1 MKAYN
6 TLIITD
12 LAAFYKLKL
21 FNKIACKKEILV
33 IFIESYGRNRNE
45 DFYSGERQFDYK
57 TLDGSN
63 IKKIRE
69 IISIIAKTKYENVII
84 GGWNSVLYW
93 LVALMSKKKKN
104 AVIVESSVLES
115 KVEGSRALLKKL
127 FLSRISKAL
136 VPGVSNEKLLCQ
148 LGFKGEIIKT
158 HGVGLYNRNRR
169 VPFRA
174 LHEDAKKFLYVGR
187 LSIEK
192 NLKSLITVF
201 NDCPEWILEIVGFGP
216 QEEQLKLMAK
226 KNVIFRGAV
235 KNTDLLEIYQKSD
248 VFVLPSDREPWG
260 LVVEEA
266 INNGVPVALSSRV
279 GAAEDWVGIHKCGLT
294 FNPDD
299 IDDIKHTLDV
309 IANKE
314 VNNDFRRRIQGVD
327 FDYIE
332 REQVDSFIF

>member
-21 FNKIACKKEILV
+21 FNKIACKKEIFV
-33 IFIESYGRNRNE
+33 IFIESYGRKRNE

>member
-21 FNKIACKKEILV
+21 FNKIACKKEIFV

>member
-45 DFYSGERQFDYK
+45 DFYYGERQFDYK

-279 GAAEDWVGIHKCGLT
+279 GAAEDWVGIHKFGLT

>member
-1 MKAYN
+1 M
-6 TLIITD
+6 
-12 LAAFYKLKL
+12 
-21 FNKIACKKEILV
+21 
-33 IFIESYGRNRNE
+33 
-45 DFYSGERQFDYK
+45 
-57 TLDGSN
+57 
-63 IKKIRE
+63 
-69 IISIIAKTKYENVII
+69 
-84 GGWNSVLYW
+84 LYW

>member
-33 IFIESYGRNRNE
+33 IFIESYGRKRNE

>member
-45 DFYSGERQFDYK
+45 DFYYGERQFDYK

>member
-235 KNTDLLEIYQKSD
+235 KNTDLLEFYQKSD

>member
-1 MKAYN
+1 MKTYN

-33 IFIESYGRNRNE
+33 IFIESYGRKRNE

>member
-21 FNKIACKKEILV
+21 FNKIACKKKILV
-33 IFIESYGRNRNE
+33 IFIESYGRKRNE

-104 AVIVESSVLES
+104 VVIVESSVLES

-169 VPFRA
+169 VPFRV

-187 LSIEK
+187 LSSEK
-192 NLKSLITVF
+192 NMRSLITVF

-226 KNVIFRGAV
+226 KNIIFIGAV

-327 FDYIE
+327 FDNIE

>member
-33 IFIESYGRNRNE
+33 IFIESYARNRNE

>member
-33 IFIESYGRNRNE
+33 IFIESYGRKRNE

-309 IANKE
+309 IAKKE

>member
-127 FLSRISKAL
+127 FLSRISKAI